1 MLFSAAQNSYTSP
14 KVVSSPTSSKMEGA
28 GLDVTSKWSIPV
40 IKKENKAEASSKVIP
55 LSKESSSVMRESQK
69 AWVAA
74 VIHSN
79 SPSTIGLSTEKQVK
93 ADISSSKSLQ
103 KSLINQVF

>member
-28 GLDVTSKWSIPV
+28 GLDVTSKWSIPE
-40 IKKENKAEASSKVIP
+40 IKKEIKAEAYSNVVP
-55 LSKESSSVMRESQK
+55 LLILKESSSVMCESQK

-79 SPSTIGLSTEKQVK
+79 SPSTIGLSTEK
-93 ADISSSKSLQ
+93 
-103 KSLINQVF
+103 